1 MEHHLGQAHEDTC
14 EDMHEAQRDSFLPP
28 GHTAERGKTAFGS
41 GSTHLIKSQGFF
53 FLLSFFSSM
62 ILPCLAESGELI
74 TKNMLF

>member
-53 FLLSFFSSM
+53 FSSFFFLKHDPS
-62 ILPCLAESGELI
+62 
-74 TKNMLF
+74 LFGRVRGINN